1 MMTNVVRPRSRWR
14 TTRGL
19 PVAFGL
25 GALLLCHSRP
35 IGGVAGRRHDP
46 RSAPAPSPVLRTTS
60 VGLGSFGLAVNE
72 RTGRVFVA
80 SNGTRG
86 RGGGTGQGRLSVL
99 DATTG
104 RIVRTIPLGNVNY
117 RVQPEINTL
126 ATTAMAVD
134 ERTNRVF
141 VVANIG
147 QTDPNATPFSPPP
160 KPGRV
165 DVLDGATGRV
175 VRTVTVGVSPQGL
188 AVDTPTRHVFVSNRG
203 FGAAS
208 SSQPGTVSVLDAM
221 TGAVL
226 RTVAVDPLG
235 STLTVDARRRRVYLP
250 GGDVLDATTGAR
262 VRFPFPGGCSA
273 VDARAGRLVVSTED
287 TQTHEANL
295 LRVLDAS
302 TGRVVHQESVL
313 SPRSCPLAVD
323 EATSRAGVFNSPT
336 PQSVDA
342 SLTVLNTRSGRTVKT
357 VDLTG
362 ALAAGGAVDERGNR
376 FLVAASGGVRVLDA
390 TTGMLLRTV
399 VTGSGIPLVAVD
411 ERTRRVFVLNTADH
425 TLSVFDAARL

>member
-1 MMTNVVRPRSRWR
+1 LFLHGT
-14 TTRGL
+14 
-19 PVAFGL
+19 
-25 GALLLCHSRP
+25 GAH
-35 IGGVAGRRHDP
+35 A
-46 RSAPAPSPVLRTTS
+46 SADAALWVPVLSSSPLLRTIQVS
-60 VGLGSFGLAVNE
+60 PDPFGLAVNE

-208 SSQPGTVSVLDAM
+208 SSQPGTVSVLDA
-221 TGAVL
+221 
-226 RTVAVDPLG
+226 
-235 STLTVDARRRRVYLP
+235 
-250 GGDVLDATTGAR
+250 TTGAR

-323 EATSRAGVFNSPT
+323 EATSRAVVFNSPT

-362 ALAAGGAVDERGNR
+362 ALATGGAVDERGNR

-390 TTGMLLRTV
+390 TTGMLLRTI

-411 ERTRRVFVLNTADH
+411 EQTRRVFVLNTADH